1 MEEISEPTQADL
13 ENVSKPDPDPKIEKK
28 AEKSTIC
35 QASAKLGEILRQH
48 YASRKK
54 GSGIVSPLRAMAER
68 IQARADRGNGLG
80 QA

>member
-13 ENVSKPDPDPKIEKK
+13 ENISKPEQNPNIQKK

-54 GSGIVSPLRAMAER
+54 GSGMVSPLRAMAER
-68 IQARADRGNGLG
+68 IQARADRGNGL
-80 QA
+80 ADA